1 MTCGRRSRRGW
12 LPLACLLLLLSA
24 FSWAGDL
31 EYDGPELPSGWY
43 PIHETELSALETTLT
58 EQAQTL
64 EQQRQTLNRLYG
76 TIERQQMTIERLSKS
91 FETFEREA
99 RRRAIKWT
107 IGGVAAGTIIGFVV
121 GLLVN

>member
-12 LPLACLLLLLSA
+12 VPLACLLLLFSALS
-24 FSWAGDL
+24 WGV
-31 EYDGPELPSGWY
+31 EYDGPDLPEGWY

-64 EQQRQTLNRLYG
+64 EQQRTTLTRLYG

-91 FETFEREA
+91 FETFERDA
-99 RRRAIKWT
+99 RRRVIKWT
-107 IGGVAAGTIIGFVV
+107 IGGVAAGTIIGFAV